1 MHTPIYTHISWWIYR
16 TLKTDQSFSTPRSLH
31 LSSTLSTLSF
41 RILQSECMGVGV
53 VCVHCAHIASV
64 YECTC
69 VAQMGVYLQA
79 YSTIVCAPIV
89 YVCMH
94 TAACAQRVIQLPAP
108 GAFHVHYH
116 LFYSG
121 IFKSG
126 GLGTAVAILREQ
138 RRALRVSGGCGM
150 QSAELFSKCCTP
162 HFMESQGGWPGQPCR
177 QTKLNSTHSCIN
189 GSLCAIPAH

>member
-1 MHTPIYTHISWWIYR
+1 MGCQVGKKCTHPIYTHISWWVYR

-31 LSSTLSTLSF
+31 LSSPLSTLSF
-41 RILQSECMGVGV
+41 LIRQSGCMCRKGRGLALCLCERVHL
-53 VCVHCAHIASV
+53 CVPS
-64 YECTC
+64 
-69 VAQMGVYLQA
+69 
-79 YSTIVCAPIV
+79 
-89 YVCMH
+89 
-94 TAACAQRVIQLPAP
+94 ACAAARACACARRVGRRAAL

-126 GLGTAVAILREQ
+126 GLGMAAAIVREQ

-150 QSAELFSKCCTP
+150 PSAELFSKCCTP

-177 QTKLNSTHSCIN
+177 QTELNSTHSCIN
-189 GSLCAIPAH
+189 GSLCAIPPH